1 MTSVSVV
8 IITKNEEK
16 NIGKTLQALQ
26 GFSDDILVIDNGSKD
41 NTCNIAAQSGAK
53 VLTTEWLGYGATK
66 NWGNSHSK
74 YDWILSLDADEV
86 PNKQLLLCIQK
97 LFEKE
102 INTNCVFSIKRNTI
116 FCGKILHYGGT
127 QKEYRIRL
135 FNKGVVS
142 WDNKSVHEDLI
153 FAGNVQHQILDGYI
167 AHYTFDSI
175 EAYEKKL
182 DHYAQLF
189 AKNKKKSINVLLK
202 YLFSPLFHF
211 IKNYI
216 IKLGFLDGKAGLL
229 YAKANYNY
237 TKKKYKYI
245 LAGKK

>member
-26 GFSDDILVIDNGSKD
+26 GFSDDILVIDNGSTD
-41 NTCNIAAQSGAK
+41 NTCTIATQYSAK
-53 VLTTEWLGYGATK
+53 VVTTEWLGYGATK
-66 NWGNSHSK
+66 NWGNSLSK

-86 PNKQLLLCIQK
+86 PTEQLLFSIQK
-97 LFEKE
+97 KFEKD
-102 INTNCVFSIKRNTI
+102 INSNCVFSIKRNTI
-116 FCGKILHYGGT
+116 FCGKMLQYGGT

-135 FNKGVVS
+135 FNKHKVS
-142 WDNKSVHEDLI
+142 WDHKSVHEDLI
-153 FAGNVQHQILDGYI
+153 FAGNVQYHILDGYI

-175 EAYEKKL
+175 DTYEKKL
-182 DHYAQLF
+182 DQYAQLF
-189 AKNKKKSINVLLK
+189 AKNKKNSFIVNMKLLI
-202 YLFSPLFHF
+202 SPIFHF

-245 LAGKK
+245 LEQ

>member
-16 NIGKTLQALQ
+16 NIGKTLHALQ
-26 GFSDDILVIDNGSKD
+26 GFSDDILVIDNGSTD
-41 NTCNIAAQSGAK
+41 NTCNIAIQHGAK
-53 VLTTEWLGYGATK
+53 VFTTEWLGYGATK

-86 PNKQLLLCIQK
+86 PNEQLLLCIQK

-102 INTNCVFSIKRNTI
+102 INTNYVFSIKRNTI
-116 FCGKILHYGGT
+116 FCGKMLQYGGT
-127 QKEYRIRL
+127 QNEYRIRL
-135 FNKGVVS
+135 FNKRIVS
-142 WDNKSVHEDLI
+142 WDNKSVHEDLLY
-153 FAGNVQHQILDGYI
+153 ASSVQHQILEGYL

-175 EAYEKKL
+175 KAYVKKL
-182 DHYAQLF
+182 DHYAHLF
-189 AKNKKKSINVLLK
+189 AKNKKKSITVTIK
-202 YLFSPLFHF
+202 YIISPLFHF

-229 YAKANYNY
+229 YAKANYIY
-237 TKKKYKYI
+237 TRKKYKYI
-245 LAGKK
+245 LKRRM